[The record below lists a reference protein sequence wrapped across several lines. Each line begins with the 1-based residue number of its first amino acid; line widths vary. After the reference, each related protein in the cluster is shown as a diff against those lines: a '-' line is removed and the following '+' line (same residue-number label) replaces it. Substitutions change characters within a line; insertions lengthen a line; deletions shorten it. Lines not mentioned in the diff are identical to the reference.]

1 MKIAG
6 RKVTVK
12 VTNCAKEEVGHIKP
26 ATLKLGGTLLLAHSV
41 ELVISGITYL
51 TINNQNIVMIQSAQ
65 PQNSHVI
72 GVRMNFV
79 TTNTTGWMLD
89 TKQIRVNNTLLA
101 QKILP
106 EYLWFGIKPTNHAVI
121 VLQRG
126 HAQFV
131 NKLIIEMKKKNIPG
145 SRIH

>member
-6 RKVTVK
+6 RKVTVI
-12 VTNCAKEEVGHIKP
+12 VTNYAKEEVGQIKP
-26 ATLKLGGTLLLAHSV
+26 ATLKLGGTLLPAHSV
-41 ELVISGITYL
+41 ELAISGIICL
-51 TINNQNIVMIQSAQ
+51 MINNQNIVMIQSAQ
-65 PQNSHVI
+65 PQNSHAI

-89 TKQIRVNNTLLA
+89 TKQTRVNNTLLA

-106 EYLWFGIKPTNHAVI
+106 EFLWFGVKPTNHVVI
-121 VLQRG
+121 ALQRG

-131 NKLIIEMKKKNIPG
+131 NKLIIEMFD
-145 SRIH
+145 IHLIKSFI